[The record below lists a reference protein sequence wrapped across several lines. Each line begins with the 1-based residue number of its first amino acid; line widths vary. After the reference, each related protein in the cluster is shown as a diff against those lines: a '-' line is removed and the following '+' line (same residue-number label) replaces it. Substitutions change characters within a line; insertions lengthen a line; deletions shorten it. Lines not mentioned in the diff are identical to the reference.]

1 MATRQTTFKSPVLLG
16 IEGGGSHTVC
26 LLTDGRGNLIHRH
39 EAGPANI
46 LLLSDQQ
53 FRTRLLDIKR
63 ALADQPA
70 PDALCLG
77 LAGAHGDEEFAR
89 VRSIAEKI
97 WFKVPMHV
105 THDLETALTSVERI
119 GTPSD
124 THSKY
129 EATILVLSGTGSCF
143 LGKAADGRISR
154 FGGWGHVIGDKGSGW
169 EIGLRALKACTFYYD
184 RDARWTRLGQ
194 RILRALQMN
203 HPRELIPW
211 SPHASKAEIAVLA
224 KEVFAAHKERDPIAK
239 DILAGAAASLAKD
252 AISCANKLI
261 SKDVPLKFVFAG
273 SVLLRQPGFAAR
285 VAKEIRSRRPQASCT
300 KLGRESAWGAV
311 VLAARLPHAS
321 PNSEPVPPKPK
332 GRSTS
337 TPQNTPLS
345 TTEKRHPK
353 SHNLDHMP
361 VGEAIELML
370 DQDRKLPKAILAE
383 KAKIQRVVREI
394 TKAFKKGGRLFYIGA
409 GTSGRLGVLDA
420 SECPPTFRADP
431 EMVQGIIA
439 GGAGAVFRSVEG
451 AEDDASAGAAAVSFR
466 GVGVD
471 DVVVGIAASGRTPF
485 VHGALA
491 KAHER
496 GAFTALVCFNP
507 SLKRPPFIRSLI
519 APDIG
524 PELLTGSTRLKSGT
538 ATKLILNIFTT
549 LAMVG
554 IGKVVS
560 NLMIDMDPSNVK
572 LRARAIR
579 MVVELT
585 DVNHEDAKGALTRCN
600 WVIRTAV
607 DQLGRPGN

>member
-1 MATRQTTFKSPVLLG
+1 MATRQTTFKGPVLLG

-26 LLTDGRGNLIHRH
+26 LLTDARGTLIHRH

-53 FRTRLLDIKR
+53 FRKRLREIKS

-70 PDALCLG
+70 ADAICLG
-77 LAGAHGDEEFAR
+77 LAGAHGDAEFAR
-89 VRSIAEKI
+89 IRSVAEKV
-97 WFKVPMHV
+97 WPRVPMHV
-105 THDLETALTSVERI
+105 THDLETALSSVERI
-119 GTPSD
+119 GAVSNNAAN
-124 THSKY
+124 HA
-129 EATILVLSGTGSCF
+129 ATVLVLSGTGSCF

-184 RDARWTRLGQ
+184 RDERWTRLGQ

-224 KEVFAAHKERDPIAK
+224 KEVFAAHQERDPIAK
-239 DILAGAAASLAKD
+239 DILSGAAASLAKD
-252 AISCANKLI
+252 AISCANKLT
-261 SKDVPLKFVFAG
+261 KEDVPLKFVFAG

-285 VAKEIRSRRPQASCT
+285 VSKEIRSRRPQASCT
-300 KLGRESAWGAV
+300 KLRRESAWGAV
-311 VLAARLPHAS
+311 VLASRVAEIIS
-321 PNSEPVPPKPK
+321 DSKPVPLPCN
-332 GRSTS
+332 RASQASARTE
-337 TPQNTPLS
+337 LS
-345 TTEKRHPK
+345 PTEKRHRK
-353 SHNLDHMP
+353 SSHLDQMP
-361 VGEAIELML
+361 VGDAIGLML
-370 DQDRKLPKAILAE
+370 SEDRKLPSAILTE
-383 KAKIQRVVREI
+383 KPKIQRVIRAI
-394 TKAFKKGGRLFYIGA
+394 TGAFKTGGRLFYVGA

-420 SECPPTFRADP
+420 SECPPTFRTDP

-439 GGAGAVFRSVEG
+439 GGSGAVFKAVEG
-451 AEDDASAGAAAVSFR
+451 AEDDNSAGATAMSFR
-466 GVGVD
+466 GVGKK

-491 KAHER
+491 KAHEL
-496 GAFTALVCFNP
+496 GAYTSLVCFNP
-507 SLKRPPFIRSLI
+507 GVKKSPFIRTLI

-538 ATKLILNIFTT
+538 ATKLILNMFTT

-554 IGKVVS
+554 IGKVAG

-572 LRARAIR
+572 LRDRAVR

-585 DVNHEDAKGALTRCN
+585 GADHTEAKEALIKSK
-600 WVIRTAV
+600 WVIRGAIE
-607 DQLGRPGN
+607 QLRRSGI